1 MWIMKRCGR
10 SRVIPSVFLLI
21 LAVGTFSTG
30 ASAGGASVSAYD
42 GSLGFA
48 AQLLRL
54 QDGCLS
60 VDGKV
65 TSGGFFD
72 GLKRKDIR
80 GRLEYRKGGR
90 SVADYPESL
99 TASIRILGDRCAGT
113 LSTSPSIVFGDNSYA
128 MKFVVQ
134 WKDGMQLSPAK
145 LSPVVAQCVGS
156 STLVI
161 LASNQNFTVPSVTCQ
176 MTVDSKD
183 VPLRDHLI
191 VSVFGADGTRL
202 TRLSAGP

>member
-1 MWIMKRCGR
+1 MSRYAS
-10 SRVIPSVFLLI
+10 SRVILSVFLVI
-21 LAVGTFSTG
+21 LAVGIFSVS
-30 ASAGGASVSAYD
+30 ARAGGAGLSTYD
-42 GSLGFA
+42 GSVGFG
-48 AQLLRL
+48 AQLLRVE
-54 QDGCLS
+54 DGCLS

-65 TSGGFFD
+65 TSGGFFND
-72 GLKRKDIR
+72 LKRKDIR
-80 GRLEYRKGGR
+80 GRLEYRKNGR
-90 SVADYPESL
+90 KVADYPESL
-99 TASIRILGDRCAGT
+99 TASIRILGDRCTAG
-113 LSTSPSIVFGDNSYA
+113 LSTSPSDVFGDNSYS
-128 MKFVVQ
+128 MKFVVE

-161 LASNQNFTVPSVTCQ
+161 SANNQNFTVPSVTCQ

-191 VSVFGADGTRL
+191 VSVFAADGTRL